1 MDGGAGGGVVVVRGR
16 ADGTVSDTALALQ
29 GIDKRFGDLHALAG
43 VSLNVRRGTLHAVLG
58 ENGAGKTT
66 LMRIVYGMMPQ
77 DAGTVVIDG
86 KLLAHASSAE
96 AIRRGVGMVHQHFTL
111 VPTMTVAENIALGG
125 RGALKIPDVD
135 AGVRTLCERVGLL
148 VDPSAHIDT
157 LGVGAQQ
164 RVEIIKALYRDARLL
179 ILDEPTAVLTPQE
192 TDELFAWLRV
202 FVAGGGT
209 VVLVTHK
216 LQEALA
222 SADDVTVLRRGR
234 VVMSRA
240 AANLTVDELVRAIT
254 GDEPAAG
261 AATQRVPM
269 RGPVIARL
277 QMASWRDVRGVVR
290 VRDVE
295 VACHGGEIIG
305 VAGVE
310 GSGVH
315 ELLRLLSGRLKPTSG
330 VADLPSS
337 IGFIPEDRQRDALID
352 VFTLTENIA
361 LRGAGARRGRMP
373 WSALQAQA
381 TVLMSQHDVRAP
393 SASAR
398 VASLSGGNQQK
409 LVVGRELDDR
419 PALVVAENPVRG
431 LDIRATEHVMR
442 ELAASA
448 SAGSAVVVSSA
459 DLDDVLPLAD
469 RMLVVYGGRVRE
481 IPVDRGAVARA
492 LVGAA

>member
-1 MDGGAGGGVVVVRGR
+1 
-16 ADGTVSDTALALQ
+16 VSDPALAFH
-29 GIDKRFGDLHALAG
+29 GIDKRFGAFQALAG
-43 VSLNVRRGTLHAVLG
+43 VSLTVRRGTLHAVLG

-66 LMRIVYGMMPQ
+66 LMRIAFGMMRQ
-77 DAGTVVIDG
+77 DAGTVLVNG
-86 KLLAHASSAE
+86 HPLTRASSTD
-96 AIRRGVGMVHQHFTL
+96 AIRRGIGMVHQHFTL

-125 RGALKIPDVD
+125 RGVLRIGEVD
-135 AGVRTLCERVGLL
+135 AAVRALGARVGLR
-148 VDPSAHIDT
+148 VDPEARIDS

-164 RVEIIKALYRDARLL
+164 RVEILKALYHDARLL

-192 TDELFAWLRV
+192 TDELFVWLRA

-222 SADDVTVLRRGR
+222 LADDVTVLRRGR
-234 VVMSRA
+234 VVIGEA
-240 AANLTVDELVRAIT
+240 ATHFTVDELVRAIT
-254 GDEPAAG
+254 GEQTAA
-261 AATQRVPM
+261 QVPPSRLAV
-269 RGPVIARL
+269 RGPVVARL
-277 QMASWRDVRGVVR
+277 HMATWRDARGVLR
-290 VRDVE
+290 VCDVDL
-295 VACHGGEIIG
+295 ACHGGEIIG

-315 ELLRLLSGRLKPTSG
+315 ELLQLLAGRLKPTSG
-330 VADLPSS
+330 TCLLPSS
-337 IGFIPEDRQRDALID
+337 IGFVPEDRQRDGLIEA
-352 VFTLTENIA
+352 FTLTENVA
-361 LRGAGARRGRMP
+361 LRGAGARRGRMSWP
-373 WSALQAQA
+373 ALQAQTA
-381 TVLMSQHDVRAP
+381 ALMRRHDVRASSP
-393 SASAR
+393 VAS

-442 ELAASA
+442 ELATSA
-448 SAGSAVVVSSA
+448 SAGCAVVVSSA
-459 DLDDVLPLAD
+459 DLDDILPLAS

-481 IPVDRGAVARA
+481 VPVDRAAVARA

>member
-1 MDGGAGGGVVVVRGR
+1 MDGGTGKSAVVVRGR
-16 ADGTVSDTALALQ
+16 ADGTVSDIALALQ
-29 GIDKRFGDLHALAG
+29 GIDKRFGDIQALAG

-66 LMRIVYGMMPQ
+66 LMRIAYGMMHQ

-86 KLLAHASSAE
+86 QVLAHASSAE
-96 AIRRGVGMVHQHFTL
+96 AIRGGVGMVHQHFTL
-111 VPTMTVAENIALGG
+111 VPTMTVAENVALGG
-125 RGALKIPDVD
+125 HGTLHLPDVD
-135 AGVRTLCERVGLL
+135 AAVRALGERVGLH
-148 VDPSAHIDT
+148 VDPSARIDT

-164 RVEIIKALYRDARLL
+164 RVEIVKALYRHARLL

-234 VVMSRA
+234 VVMSNA

-261 AATQRVPM
+261 VATQRLPM

-277 QMASWRDVRGVVR
+277 QMASFRDPHGVLR

-295 VACHGGEIIG
+295 VTCHGGEIIG

-315 ELLRLLSGRLKPTSG
+315 ELLRLLAGRLKPTSG
-330 VADLPSS
+330 TTDLPSS
-337 IGFIPEDRQRDALID
+337 IGFIPEDRQRDGLIEA
-352 VFTLTENIA
+352 FTLTENVA
-361 LRGAGARRGRMP
+361 LRGAGARRGRMQ

-381 TVLMSQHDVRAP
+381 TALIRQHDVRAP
-393 SASAR
+393 SAAAR

-409 LVVGRELDDR
+409 LVVGRELDDQ
-419 PALVVAENPVRG
+419 PAMVVAENPVRG
-431 LDIRATEHVMR
+431 LDIRATEHVRR

-481 IPVDRGAVARA
+481 VPVDRAAVARA

>member
-1 MDGGAGGGVVVVRGR
+1 MDSGTGGDSVVVRGR

-29 GIDKRFGDLHALAG
+29 GIGKRFGDLQALAG

-66 LMRIVYGMMPQ
+66 LMRIVYGMLPQ

-86 KLLAHASSAE
+86 KLLTHASSAE

-111 VPTMTVAENIALGG
+111 VPTMTVTENVALGG

-135 AGVRTLCERVGLL
+135 AAVRALCERVGLH
-148 VDPSAHIDT
+148 VEPSAHIDT

-164 RVEIIKALYRDARLL
+164 RVEIVKALYHHARLL

-192 TDELFAWLRV
+192 ADELFAWLRA

-240 AANLTVDELVRAIT
+240 AEYLTVDELVRAIT
-254 GDEPAAG
+254 GDEPVAG
-261 AATQRVPM
+261 ASTQRTPM

-277 QMASWRDVRGVVR
+277 QMASWRDAHGVLR
-290 VRDVE
+290 VHDVE

-330 VADLPSS
+330 TADLPLS
-337 IGFIPEDRQRDALID
+337 IGFVPEDRQRDALID

-361 LRGAGARRGRMP
+361 LRGAGTRRGRMP
-373 WSALQAQA
+373 WSALRAQTTA
-381 TVLMSQHDVRAP
+381 LMSQHDVRAP
-393 SASAR
+393 SAAAR

-409 LVVGRELDDR
+409 FVVGRELDDR

-448 SAGSAVVVSSA
+448 SAGSAVVISSA

-481 IPVDRGAVARA
+481 VPVDRGAVARA
-492 LVGAA
+492 LVGAV